1 MERHTFTTNFWVS
14 QSKIRKNGLAPI
26 NATITLNGQ
35 RASFSTGKFIFPE
48 DWDNAKQRV
57 KGTSDTAKSI
67 NETLLQ
73 IRNKIYR
80 KEAELMERGY
90 IINASILRDA
100 CLDKINA
107 LQSKTLCQIFD
118 EYLAGQSDA
127 VGISISTDTFYNYS
141 RTLVLLKEYMRQK
154 FDRADIALQEL
165 NYSFIEGFNTF
176 LRKEYSQ
183 RKNTAVKYLRC
194 LKRVVN
200 IAIANRYL
208 KFDPFL
214 NFKVQREVVD
224 KVFLTE
230 EELRRIINKDFAI
243 KRLERVRDIF
253 IFCCFTGLSYSDVKT
268 LDRSHFETDEAGR
281 IWIKKH
287 RVKTG
292 VLFRVPLLPIPKLI
306 LEKYKGG
313 EKMLPVIDLSST
325 DAYLKEIA
333 DLCGIDKRI
342 SFHTARF
349 TFATTVTIT
358 NKISL
363 EVVSKM
369 MGHTNTRMTS
379 HYAKIVDKYIG
390 EEMDKLTDRFDDMEL

>member
-14 QSKIRKNGLAPI
+14 PSKIRKNGLAPI

-57 KGTSDTAKSI
+57 KGTCDTAKSI

-230 EELRRIINKDFAI
+230 DELRSIINKDFAI

-253 IFCCFTGLSYSDVKT
+253 IFCSFTGL
-268 LDRSHFETDEAGR
+268 AGR
-281 IWIKKH
+281 KQ
-287 RVKTG
+287 
-292 VLFRVPLLPIPKLI
+292 
-306 LEKYKGG
+306 
-313 EKMLPVIDLSST
+313 
-325 DAYLKEIA
+325 
-333 DLCGIDKRI
+333 
-342 SFHTARF
+342 
-349 TFATTVTIT
+349 
-358 NKISL
+358 
-363 EVVSKM
+363 
-369 MGHTNTRMTS
+369 
-379 HYAKIVDKYIG
+379 
-390 EEMDKLTDRFDDMEL
+390 

>member
-1 MERHTFTTNFWVS
+1 MERHTFTTNFFFFL
-14 QSKIRKNGLAPI
+14 SKIRKNGLAPI

-390 EEMDKLTDRFDDMEL
+390 EEMDKLTDRFDDMEI